1 MQGVF
6 ASVGFIR
13 NVWEGRPAAPENG
26 GRFAAGSL
34 EVWRLGLTS
43 LPLEGLGRRCRPGE
57 RNAPNGAT
65 GDAVGPIGPMGRRR
79 WGPSPHT
86 PGRRVPRRRKGPQGT
101 GHFAVRP
108 CGPLYRAHPLRPFR
122 FPACGST
129 PSICNQSAQSA
140 VPLRRVGRGGRRG
153 RANRAFPAVVKGR
166 VDGGGRPRR
175 IARTLCVFAEKG
187 RLCLR
192 TSTLPNKV
200 GFGRIGGNQ

>member
-13 NVWEGRPAAPENG
+13 NVWGGAACGPGERRPLRGRKL
-26 GRFAAGSL
+26 GSL
-34 EVWRLGLTS
+34 EAWKFGFTS
-43 LPLEGLGRRCRPGE
+43 LPLKGLGRRCRPGE

-65 GDAVGPIGPMGRRR
+65 GDAVGPIGPIGRWR
-79 WGPSPHT
+79 WGPSPHP

-108 CGPLYRAHPLRPFR
+108 CGPLYRAHPLRLFR

-129 PSICNQSAQSA
+129 PSICNRSAQSA

-166 VDGGGRPRR
+166 VDGGDRPRR

-187 RLCLR
+187 AP
-192 TSTLPNKV
+192 LPPN
-200 GFGRIGGNQ
+200 FLAS